1 MVSKVFFCSCYI
13 LSVIDPPSQPREV
26 SIIGDPGSTTV
37 NLTWRNPAVLGTSPL
52 SLFRVTLDPLTN
64 GLSTIMINYTATN
77 STDPTFINSVM
88 ITGLYPN
95 TQYSVR
101 VRAYSVH
108 NVVGRLASNSST
120 VVIFNT
126 TSTGK

>member
-1 MVSKVFFCSCYI
+1 M
-13 LSVIDPPSQPREV
+13 
-26 SIIGDPGSTTV
+26 
-37 NLTWRNPAVLGTSPL
+37 
-52 SLFRVTLDPLTN
+52 LDPLTN

-101 VRAYSVH
+101 VRAYSIH
-108 NVVGRLASNSST
+108 NILGRLSSNSST

>member
-1 MVSKVFFCSCYI
+1 MVSKVFFCTCYI
-13 LSVIDPPSQPREV
+13 LSVTDPPSQPREV
-26 SIIGDPGSTTV
+26 SVIGDPGSTTV
-37 NLTWRNPAVLGTSPL
+37 NLRWRNPAVLGTSPL
-52 SLFRVTLDPLTN
+52 SLFTVMLDPLTN

-101 VRAYSVH
+101 VKAYSTH
-108 NVVGRLASNSST
+108 NVLGRLSSNSST